1 MSRKNVVLQRMKDMD
16 IQLEQ
21 IAQHIMLNKHVL
33 SSWIVGN
40 KELPYKTVL
49 NIADFLTLD
58 PEDLLR
64 AK

>member
-1 MSRKNVVLQRMKDMD
+1 MKDMN
-16 IQLEQ
+16 IQIEQ
-21 IAQHIMLNKHVL
+21 IAQHIMLNKYVL

-49 NIADFLTLD
+49 SIADFLTLD

>member
-1 MSRKNVVLQRMKDMD
+1 MSRKNAVLQRMKDMD

-21 IAQHIMLNKHVL
+21 IAQHIMLNKYVL

-49 NIADFLTLD
+49 GIADFLTLD

-64 AK
+64 TK

>member
-1 MSRKNVVLQRMKDMD
+1 MKDMG
-16 IQLEQ
+16 IQLDQ
-21 IAQHIMLNKHVL
+21 IAQYVVLNKHVL

-64 AK
+64 VR